1 MTSAITRR
9 SRGGTL
15 TVSNAAGALARF
27 EADLQNEYVTLE
39 ITSALLTEARR
50 FVKTYGLRGYDAVQL
65 AVAVNFNQEQIAT
78 GLPTVVFVSADAEL
92 LDAAGAEGLRV
103 ENPNDHP

>member
-15 TVSNAAGALARF
+15 TVSNAARALARF
-27 EADLQNEYVTLE
+27 EADLRNEYVTLE

-65 AVAVNFNQEQIAT
+65 AVAVNFNHEQIAT
-78 GLPTVVFVSADAEL
+78 GLPIVMFVSADDEL
-92 LDAAGAEGLRV
+92 LDAARAEGLRV